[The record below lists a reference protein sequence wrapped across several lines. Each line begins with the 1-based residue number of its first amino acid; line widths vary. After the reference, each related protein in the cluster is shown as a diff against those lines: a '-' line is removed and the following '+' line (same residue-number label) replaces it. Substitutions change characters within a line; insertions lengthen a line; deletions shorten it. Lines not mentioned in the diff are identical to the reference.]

1 MNRKIAILSDI
12 HGNLNALKAVIS
24 AAEKEGVNEYWLLGD
39 ILLPGPGS
47 KDLLELLYQLP
58 ITVKIKGNWDDC
70 FLEVLDVSNIDDA
83 TDIYL
88 ARLSQYLCETL
99 SKDDIEFL
107 RNMPTRVKNTING
120 VNFSL
125 THNQIEKNWGGALIP
140 NSEQINFDHL
150 FDKDTDVAIYYGNGN
165 WNNLEAIE
173 LVKARIMLLASPEY
187 LKDNPIEK
195 PEDLAGKNLIHVC
208 SSTKWKQMVDHLK
221 LDMDIETGPM
231 FGTTSMGIQ
240 AAKHGQGVVVANR
253 MLAQDEIEEGSVV
266 EPLMTNVY
274 DEKAFYVVY
283 PPQMAESTKVK
294 CFVDWITEEIKNS
307 YK

>member
-24 AAEKEGVNEYWLLGD
+24 DAEKEGVNEYWLLGD

-140 NSEQINFDHL
+140 SSEQINFDHL
-150 FDKDTDVAIYYGNGN
+150 FDKDTDVAIYGHVHHQMMRYDTNDRIIINPGTVGQPFSL
-165 WNNLEAIE
+165 WNKFRADNRAQYAILEVDDSGKLDVNFKKVTYDTLCEIE
-173 LVKARIMLLASPEY
+173 LAQQ
-187 LKDNPIEK
+187 
-195 PEDLAGKNLIHVC
+195 KNLPYFELY
-208 SSTKWKQMVDHLK
+208 KEL
-221 LDMDIETGPM
+221 IETGINH
-231 FGTTSMGIQ
+231 THDIELLQSINQ
-240 AAKHGQGVVVANR
+240 KNNYENDVKHFLEQ
-253 MLAQDEIEEGSVV
+253 LKISKS
-266 EPLMTNVY
+266 L
-274 DEKAFYVVY
+274 
-283 PPQMAESTKVK
+283 
-294 CFVDWITEEIKNS
+294 
-307 YK
+307 

>member
-12 HGNLNALKAVIS
+12 HGNFNALKAVIS
-24 AAEKEGVNEYWLLGD
+24 DAEKQGVHEYWLLGD

-150 FDKDTDVAIYYGNGN
+150 FDKDTDVAIYGHVHHQMMRYDTNDRIIINPGTVGQPFSL
-165 WNNLEAIE
+165 WNKFRADNRAQYAILEVDDSGKLDVNFKKVTYDTLCEIE
-173 LVKARIMLLASPEY
+173 LAQQKSLPYFELYKE
-187 LKDNPIEK
+187 L
-195 PEDLAGKNLIHVC
+195 
-208 SSTKWKQMVDHLK
+208 
-221 LDMDIETGPM
+221 IETGINH
-231 FGTTSMGIQ
+231 THDIELLQSINQ
-240 AAKHGQGVVVANR
+240 KNNYENDVKHFLER
-253 MLAQDEIEEGSVV
+253 LKICKS
-266 EPLMTNVY
+266 L
-274 DEKAFYVVY
+274 
-283 PPQMAESTKVK
+283 
-294 CFVDWITEEIKNS
+294 
-307 YK
+307 

>member
-1 MNRKIAILSDI
+1 MNKNLPP
-12 HGNLNALKAVIS
+12 LNALKAFEAAARHLNFTK
-24 AAEKEGVNEYWLLGD
+24 AAEDLFVTQAAVSHQIKILEDFLGVKLFHRKNR
-39 ILLPGPGS
+39 
-47 KDLLELLYQLP
+47 LLEF
-58 ITVKIKGNWDDC
+58 T
-70 FLEVLDVSNIDDA
+70 EVG
-83 TDIYL
+83 
-88 ARLSQYLCETL
+88 SQYFAEIQPLLEKIASATEKVKL
-99 SKDDIEFL
+99 KTARQILAISTTPSFGMHWLVPRLNDFHQRYPDIEVRL
-107 RNMPTRVKNTING
+107 TTMPQDEG
-120 VNFSL
+120 
-125 THNQIEKNWGGALIP
+125 
-140 NSEQINFDHL
+140 L
-150 FDKDTDVAIYYGNGN
+150 FGKDTDVAIYYGNGN

>member
-1 MNRKIAILSDI
+1 MPQD
-12 HGNLNALKAVIS
+12 
-24 AAEKEGVNEYWLLGD
+24 EG
-39 ILLPGPGS
+39 
-47 KDLLELLYQLP
+47 
-58 ITVKIKGNWDDC
+58 
-70 FLEVLDVSNIDDA
+70 
-83 TDIYL
+83 
-88 ARLSQYLCETL
+88 
-99 SKDDIEFL
+99 
-107 RNMPTRVKNTING
+107 
-120 VNFSL
+120 
-125 THNQIEKNWGGALIP
+125 
-140 NSEQINFDHL
+140 L
-150 FDKDTDVAIYYGNGN
+150 FGKDTDVAIYYGNGN

-208 SSTKWKQMVDHLK
+208 SSTKWKQMVEHLK